1 MSFNSMVSALEYPSI
16 GFDIVSCAKK
26 RDCSVP
32 EACWESSCVDKQ
44 AGCGVVQVLLLETAV
59 AGIGPFNRKWKGFEE
74 KGPE

>member
-1 MSFNSMVSALEYPSI
+1 M
-16 GFDIVSCAKK
+16 SCAK
-26 RDCSVP
+26 RDIAVYPRRVGSPPV
-32 EACWESSCVDKQ
+32 WDKQ